1 MHHMIGYIRDEPELL
16 ARTFVEGDD
25 AIQHL
30 VGGVRTGRWGR
41 LVIVGVGSSYTAA
54 LMAVPAFRLHCPIPV
69 EVMPSTELT
78 YYQERWLGP
87 GTVVLSVSRSGERG
101 WVVEAQRAARA
112 AGAYTVAMTGIADS
126 LLASEADLLLPTSEG
141 PEITFSK
148 TKSVITCAG
157 LLTQLAL
164 RLAPDSDVEAQRRL
178 SELEHVPEL
187 IRQTIRASEPTI
199 AGIVPTLA
207 GIEHVSLCGSA
218 GNFGVA
224 LEGGIKIQET
234 SFVPTRADDTGNC
247 LHGVL
252 GTSNETWLLIALVGD
267 RDAELSRAVLHLAG
281 VAGAQRMAITAP
293 GLVNASDVEHVIEIA
308 SSVDP
313 VLAGLVYLPCLQ
325 LLTYYLTLA
334 RNKDPD
340 APSYMKAQFEA
351 MLPEGREEPELRG
364 GASLA
369 GAAGMGG

>member
-1 MHHMIGYIRDEPELL
+1 MHHMIGYIRDEPDLL
-16 ARTFVEGDD
+16 ARTFIEGDD
-25 AIQHL
+25 AIQRL
-30 VGGVRTGRWGR
+30 VSGVHAGRWLR

-54 LMAVPAFRLHCPIPV
+54 LMAAPAFRLHCPVPV
-69 EVMPSTELT
+69 EILPSTELT

-87 GTVVLSVSRSGERG
+87 STIVLSVSRSGERG

-112 AGAYTVAMTGIADS
+112 AGAYTVAMTGIVDS
-126 LLASEADLLLPTSEG
+126 LLASEADLLLPTAEG

-164 RLAPDSDVEAQRRL
+164 CLAPDSDVEAQRRRR
-178 SELEHVPEL
+178 ELKQVPEL
-187 IRQTIRASEPTI
+187 IRQTIRASESTI
-199 AGIVPTLA
+199 ARIVPMLA
-207 GIEHVSLCGSA
+207 NVDHVSLCGSA
-218 GNFGVA
+218 ANFGVA

-234 SFVPTRADDTGNC
+234 SFVSTRADDTGNC

-252 GTSNETWLLIALVGD
+252 GTSDERWLLIALVGD

-281 VAGAQRMAITAP
+281 VSGAQRMAITAP
-293 GLVNASDVEHVIEIA
+293 GLVDASDAEHVIEVA

-334 RNKDPD
+334 RDKDPD

-364 GASLA
+364 GTSLA
-369 GAAGMGG
+369 ERRG